1 MRQPSPQKS
10 TILLIEDTLSL
21 QMVYRSVL
29 AAAGYQVAV
38 AGTAAL
44 GLAQV
49 AALKPAVVLLDLVL
63 PDRDGLEVMHD
74 LVTRHPETTIIA
86 ITANGSVNRAVEAM
100 RAGAHDFLV
109 KPFDETRL
117 LSAVQNA
124 LADRQPP
131 APRSSAPQPG
141 RAPGLAPGKST
152 GQTPGQSTAQ
162 APGQTLNAATD
173 HTAENAAVT
182 DPSGFIGSSQVMARI
197 HDTIASVARSMATV
211 FITGESGTGK
221 ELCALAVHA
230 RSARASGPFI
240 ALNCGAIPQ
249 DLLESEVFGHMK
261 GSFTGAISDKPGAAA
276 AADGGTLFL
285 DEVCEM
291 APALQTKLLRFLQT
305 STVQPVGSTRPKKV
319 NVRIVCATNR
329 DPAEAVRR
337 GHFREDLYYRLYVV
351 PIHMPPLR
359 DRGQDIIEIA
369 DAALVRFAHEEGRQF
384 HGLDPTV
391 RSLLVS
397 LPWPGNVRQLL
408 NVMRNVV
415 VLNPGGWVT
424 PDMLPPSLA
433 ERLPVAA
440 DSPRSLHLAP
450 DLYQPDLHQ
459 NGLSVPNYPGSNQ
472 SAATHSATDSLVGLT
487 LADAERQLIE
497 ATVARHGGSIPK
509 AARVLDVSPSTLYR
523 KIESWKA
530 EAG

>member
-1 MRQPSPQKS
+1 MKPTTPLSRPSV
-10 TILLIEDTLSL
+10 LLVEDTLSL
-21 QMVYRSVL
+21 QMVYRSIL
-29 AAAGYQVAV
+29 ATAGHRVAV
-38 AGTAAL
+38 AGTAAD
-44 GLAQV
+44 GLEQFRTHRP
-49 AALKPAVVLLDLVL
+49 LVVLLDLIL
-63 PDRDGLEVMHD
+63 PDRDGLEVMRD
-74 LVTRHPETTIIA
+74 IQAIQPETRVIA

-109 KPFDETRL
+109 KPFDEGRF

-124 LADRQPP
+124 LAEASPREP
-131 APRSSAPQPG
+131 AKPEPATRSRDPG
-141 RAPGLAPGKST
+141 EVSEG
-152 GQTPGQSTAQ
+152 
-162 APGQTLNAATD
+162 
-173 HTAENAAVT
+173 
-182 DPSGFIGSSQVMARI
+182 SGFIGSSEAMRRI
-197 HDTIASVARSMATV
+197 HSTIGSVARSMATV

-230 RSARASGPFI
+230 NSNRASGPFI

-261 GSFTGAISDKPGAAA
+261 GSFTGAISDKQGAAT

-285 DEVCEM
+285 DEICEM

-305 STVQPVGSTRPKKV
+305 STVQPVGATRPRKV

-329 DPAEAVRR
+329 DPMDAVRR

-369 DAALVRFAHEEGRQF
+369 EAALSRFAQEEGRDF
-384 HGLDPTV
+384 HGLDPAV
-391 RSLLVS
+391 RNLMLS

-424 PDMLPPSLA
+424 SDMLPPGLA
-433 ERLPVAA
+433 DEGRALEVDPGPIRPPEVL
-440 DSPRSLHLAP
+440 SP
-450 DLYQPDLHQ
+450 
-459 NGLSVPNYPGSNQ
+459 
-472 SAATHSATDSLVGLT
+472 DSLLGLT
-487 LADAERQLIE
+487 LAEAERRLIE
-497 ATVARHGGSIPK
+497 ATLAQYAGSIPK

-523 KIESWKA
+523 KIEAWSAKVS
-530 EAG
+530 

>member
-1 MRQPSPQKS
+1 MKS
-10 TILLIEDTLSL
+10 SAGISRPAVLLVEDTLSL
-21 QMVYRSVL
+21 QMVYRSIL
-29 AAAGYQVAV
+29 ATAGHRVAV
-38 AGTAAL
+38 AATAAD
-44 GLAQV
+44 GLEQFRTHR
-49 AALKPAVVLLDLVL
+49 PMVVLLDLIL
-63 PDRDGLEVMHD
+63 PDRDGLEVMQEIQAIQPD
-74 LVTRHPETTIIA
+74 TRVIA

-109 KPFDETRL
+109 KPFDEGRL

-124 LADRQPP
+124 LAE
-131 APRSSAPQPG
+131 AGPRDAARPSGASDPVTRKAD
-141 RAPGLAPGKST
+141 A
-152 GQTPGQSTAQ
+152 AQ
-162 APGQTLNAATD
+162 V
-173 HTAENAAVT
+173 AES
-182 DPSGFIGSSQVMARI
+182 SGFIGSSEPMKRI
-197 HDTIASVARSMATV
+197 HTTIASVARSMATV

-230 RSARASGPFI
+230 NSNRASGPFI

-261 GSFTGAISDKPGAAA
+261 GSFTGAISDKQGAAT

-285 DEVCEM
+285 DEICEM

-305 STVQPVGSTRPKKV
+305 STVQPVGATRPRKV

-329 DPAEAVRR
+329 DPLDAVRR

-369 DAALVRFAHEEGRQF
+369 EAALARFAQEEGREF
-384 HGLDPTV
+384 HGLDPAV
-391 RSLLVS
+391 RNLMLS

-415 VLNPGGWVT
+415 VLNQGGWVM
-424 PDMLPPSLA
+424 PDMLPPGLADEGRPADPPPLPLASPDALALDSLIGLPLA
-433 ERLPVAA
+433 E
-440 DSPRSLHLAP
+440 
-450 DLYQPDLHQ
+450 
-459 NGLSVPNYPGSNQ
+459 
-472 SAATHSATDSLVGLT
+472 
-487 LADAERQLIE
+487 AERRLIE
-497 ATVARHGGSIPK
+497 ATLALHGGSIPK

-523 KIESWKA
+523 KIEAWNAKA
-530 EAG
+530 S